1 MSSPR
6 NLAPEL
12 DTPPGRELKI
22 PARHQSGKR
31 SWWRKHI
38 SDIRVVPL
46 LLMYLVFF
54 LIPQLYFYR
63 IGLYRSAPFGE
74 ITGPIGFETAKDV
87 VTASFY
93 IQATVRTIEL
103 SVLCAVIS
111 SIFAY
116 PIAYIIIRLRRIG
129 GLLFIIT
136 SATMFGSSVAMVLG
150 WRVILA
156 NNGTINSFLMWLGVI
171 ENPIPMSN
179 NFIAVVIGT
188 AHAVLPIAIIGLMPV
203 MQQVPTSQV
212 LAARSLGASEG
223 YIFRKVFFPQTFSGL
238 VAVGMLTFATTAG
251 AFTTPVLLGGGK
263 VGVLSILMFSDAT
276 TALNFPRAAVLALGL
291 FAIILAAVTG
301 SLIFARRTRKVDV
314 KR

>member
-1 MSSPR
+1 MSSTSS
-6 NLAPEL
+6 LAEIA
-12 DTPPGRELKI
+12 EI
-22 PARHQSGKR
+22 PAVKGPREPQGR
-31 SWWRKHI
+31 RRDGWRKYI

-74 ITGPIGFETAKDV
+74 ITGPIGFQTAQEV
-87 VTASFY
+87 VTTSFY
-93 IQATVRTIEL
+93 LQATVRTIQL
-103 SVLCAVIS
+103 SILCAIIS

-116 PIAYIIIRLRRIG
+116 PIAYIIIRMRKLG
-129 GLLFIIT
+129 GLLFIVT

-171 ENPIPMSN
+171 NEPINMSN
-179 NFIAVVIGT
+179 NFLAVVIGT

-203 MQQVPTSQV
+203 MQQVPKSQV

-223 YIFRKVFFPQTFSGL
+223 RIFRSVFFPQTLSGL
-238 VAVGMLTFATTAG
+238 VAVSMLTFATTAG

-276 TALNFPRAAVLALGL
+276 TALNFPRAAILALGL
-291 FAIILAAVTG
+291 FAIVLAAVTG
-301 SLIFARRTRKVDV
+301 SLIFARRTRQGDG